1 MKGQKAVV
9 GVFTYVDD
17 TLQAIDY
24 AKSHEK
30 SYQVFSPTYVPVLNH
45 AVDERRSPVSILSIT
60 GAVTGLVCGFAL
72 AIWTSMDWPM
82 RVSAKNIVSIPGFVV
97 VGYEWTILFGS
108 LATLLGIF
116 ILCKIPNYL
125 RKVGYDPRFSDDK
138 YGVAIA
144 CSAGEVEKI
153 EQALKKAGA
162 DEVLVKEGI

>member
-9 GVFTYVDD
+9 GVFTYLDD
-17 TLQAIDY
+17 TLKAIGY
-24 AKSHEK
+24 AKSQQK
-30 SYQVFSPTYVPVLNH
+30 SYQVFSPTYVPALNH
-45 AVDERRSPVSILSIT
+45 AVDESRSPVGGLSLT
-60 GAVTGLVCGFAL
+60 GAVTGLTAGFAL
-72 AIWTSMDWPM
+72 AIWTSLDWPM

-116 ILCKIPNYL
+116 ILCRLPNYL

-144 CSAGEVEKI
+144 CAAGEVEGI
-153 EQALKKAGA
+153 QQALRNAGA